1 MADEPQAVATA
12 INQPEAEMI
21 CGLLSDAGIGA
32 IAKPTTG
39 VGIGFNAGGP
49 LAIYVEAEHAEA
61 ARQLLAAVAED

>member
-1 MADEPQAVATA
+1 VADDLQEVATA

-21 CGLLSDAGIGA
+21 CRLLGDAGIGA

-49 LAIYVEAEHAEA
+49 LAIYVEPEHAEA
-61 ARQLLAAVAED
+61 AKQLLAQDPED